1 MMLKHKLISAPA
13 GSGKTRELVKRY
25 IKLIELGYE
34 PRNIVAITYTN
45 KAASEMKERVF
56 KELAEKYPEKWKE
69 YRKNLQDFRIST
81 IHSFFASLLRRVAI
95 ELDLDPE
102 FDILPSNHVLEDL
115 MNMAVEKTFQEI
127 LSSPDAKLLERLIKD
142 FSYKNLVRFLKQRL
156 RRFVL
161 FFDVAEEKSKVYPDT
176 FYLSGQLT
184 ASIAKNGLRDPV
196 SLRVFEEQ
204 VAVAVSKVFLRV
216 LKRFSEMKNELGYLH
231 FDDFEYYIYRA
242 LKEQDYDINSILL
255 YFNEHVKHLLI
266 DEFQDTSYQQWKI
279 IRELIDEWF
288 AGKGIK
294 EVFDSSLFIV
304 GDPKQSIYRF
314 RGAEVEN
321 FSEVRQLF
329 EERIS
334 TPEGRKYFD
343 KPEERK
349 VNYRSLSSILDY
361 VNELFSCI
369 WEEKYKPVKGQR
381 RGKGSVE
388 VIKIPSQGRKA
399 EKKEVEA
406 DIVVSKIF
414 EILSKPD
421 RYKVY
426 DRQEGKWREPRLSD
440 IAILFRQKTHMDIF
454 EKKLR
459 DAGIRYISERGTGFF
474 EKPETNFLN
483 NLAGFLATGDR
494 RFLVPLLSTSVFG
507 FDGSQVVA
515 FINGKSVGN
524 DKLRFVMEA
533 AARKDLEPLSSVL
546 YRLCEQLELFR
557 YFSLPSERA
566 NIEKF
571 LTLLEKE
578 EASTGLIWKD
588 LFSSMRA
595 YEEEKEGEYVI
606 PGYQDCLRLLTVHLA
621 KGLEFP
627 IVFVT
632 GADEFFQRPKK
643 REGKIA
649 VLLKNDMA
657 LKIPLLQKKLR
668 KSEKEVLKY
677 ENLKRE
683 DLDKEQEESER
694 VLYVALTRARDHLI
708 VSYIEDEKTEG
719 VRFLSETAKKL
730 GFPVREGASGVLFKL
745 NLEEGEE
752 PVREFLEPL
761 SDVNCIRE
769 ERASSEV
776 SPSVYLERQR
786 YEALRFGTALHR
798 ILQELG
804 EGRLKP
810 EQVRPRAAQLY
821 GNPDALVEHVRK
833 LEQAGLLE
841 EVVLYPNSLN
851 EFPLTLVDSL
861 SMTKAKV
868 DKILFK
874 DDEIWIVDYKT
885 DQEEPASIVEKYRPQ
900 IKVYVEAARLF
911 WNKPVKGFLL
921 LTHHARL
928 ERVI

>member
-1 MMLKHKLISAPA
+1 MLKHKLISAPA

-25 IKLIELGYE
+25 IELIKLGYE

-56 KELAEKYPEKWKE
+56 RELAERYPEKWKE

-115 MNMAVEKTFQEI
+115 MNMAVEKTFQEM
-127 LSSPDAKLLERLIKD
+127 LRSPEAALLERLIKD
-142 FSYKNLVRFLKQRL
+142 FSYKNLIRFLKQRL

-161 FFDVAEEKSKVYPDT
+161 FFDVAEEKGKVEPDI
-176 FYLSGQLT
+176 FYMSGQLT
-184 ASIAKNGLRDPV
+184 LSIARNGLRDPV
-196 SLRVFEEQ
+196 SIRVFEEQ
-204 VAVAVSKVFLRV
+204 VVAAVSKVFLRV

-321 FSEVRQLF
+321 FTEVKELF

-349 VNYRSLSSILDY
+349 VNHRSLSSILDY
-361 VNELFSCI
+361 VNELFCRI
-369 WEEKYKPVKGQR
+369 WEDYQPVKGSR

-388 VIKIPSQGRKA
+388 VIRIPAQKRKT

-414 EILSKPD
+414 EILSSPD
-421 RYKVY
+421 RYRVY
-426 DRQEGKWREPRLSD
+426 DRQEEGWRAPRLSD

-454 EKKLR
+454 ERKLR
-459 DAGIRYISERGTGFF
+459 EAGIRYISERGTGFF

-494 RFLVPLLSTSVFG
+494 RFLIPLLSTSVFG
-507 FDGSQVVA
+507 FEGSEVVDFLKGKQV
-515 FINGKSVGN
+515 KN

-533 AARKDLEPLSSVL
+533 AERKDLEPLSSVL

-571 LTLLEKE
+571 LGLLEKE
-578 EASTGLIWKD
+578 EATTGLIWKD

-632 GADEFFQRPKK
+632 GAEEFFQRPH
-643 REGKIA
+643 RRDSNIA

-657 LKIPLLQKKLR
+657 LKIPLLQKRLR
-668 KSEKEVLKY
+668 GSERELLKY
-677 ENLKRE
+677 ENLKRK

-708 VSYIEDEKTEG
+708 VSYIEDEKVENIEL
-719 VRFLSETAKKL
+719 LSETARKL
-730 GFPVREGASGVLFKL
+730 GFPVSEGATGVLFKL
-745 NLEEGEE
+745 DLEEEEE
-752 PVREFLEPL
+752 PVQEFLEPL
-761 SDVNCIRE
+761 SDVNFIRE

-776 SPSVYLERQR
+776 SPSVYLDRQR

-810 EQVRPRAAQLY
+810 EQVRQRAAQLY
-821 GNPDALVEHVRK
+821 SNPDALVEHVRK

-861 SMTKAKV
+861 SITKAKV

-874 DDEIWIVDYKT
+874 DGEIWIVDYKT
-885 DQEEPASIVEKYRPQ
+885 DQEDPASIVEKYRSQ
-900 IKVYVEAARLF
+900 LQVYVKVARLF
-911 WNKPVKGFLL
+911 WKKPVKGYLL